1 MFPGQSQ
8 QSLPLSLLSSLLFV
22 SMDDDTGRRLAN
34 EQTDS
39 PVDGWT
45 DGRTESQAGGSTK
58 LNWAGLDGKGRQLRF
73 LH

>member
-34 EQTDS
+34 EETDS
-39 PVDGWT
+39 QA
-45 DGRTESQAGGSTK
+45 DGRTDKRSTNQ
-58 LNWAGLDGKGRQLRF
+58 LNWVGLDGKGRQLRF

>member
-34 EQTDS
+34 EETDS
-39 PVDGWT
+39 QA
-45 DGRTESQAGGSTK
+45 DGRTESRAGGSSDQ

>member
-34 EQTDS
+34 EETDS
-39 PVDGWT
+39 QA
-45 DGRTESQAGGSTK
+45 DGRMDKRSTNQ